1 MANTPPFDSPAE
13 SPSGRFRSVAW
24 AARRGPVETVG
35 FWTGVLA
42 PLAYPLLLVGELTT
56 QSLGLLCAV
65 VALNVCGLLLG
76 RGYADCS

>member
-1 MANTPPFDSPAE
+1 MTNTPPFDTPAE
-13 SPSGRFRSVAW
+13 STSGRVRSVAR
-24 AARRGPVETVG
+24 AVRYGPVETAG

-42 PLAYPLLLVGELTT
+42 PLAYPLLLVGQVTT

-76 RGYADCS
+76 RGYADRS